1 MMTFRVVHK
10 PSNSHVRCPYRV
22 VERATSREIDWIN
35 KYLDYETLRRLADA
49 TLRTYAHELLH
60 FLRWWESVHHTDTI
74 AEDKL
79 TESTL
84 LDYVR
89 FLSCQQPP
97 LSGSTINTRVAI
109 IDKALRHLFPDAP
122 HQIAPGFQ
130 RTYWQRAPMGIGKPR
145 LALSRLRVRS
155 PKRTITPL
163 SVDEVARFWS
173 SFRTSRDLAIV
184 GLMLLQGLRS
194 QEVLDLNQDDLQLPE
209 AQIRVR
215 GKGNKTRFLPLAPEA
230 AQLLD
235 HYLRLER
242 PVNSSTALFVS
253 LKGPAR
259 GARMTP
265 AGLRSLF
272 RHHRQTS
279 GVKIANPHRFR
290 HTFASDMVRA
300 GVSLPALMQL
310 MGHANIQTTLVYMQV
325 TPLEVYQ
332 QYARAIAQHIRP
344 VPVSRS

>member
-1 MMTFRVVHK
+1 MTFRVNHQ
-10 PSNSHVRCPYRV
+10 PSANPARCPYRV
-22 VERATSREIDWIN
+22 VVQPSGREIDWIN
-35 KYLDYETLRRLADA
+35 QYLDYETVRRLADH
-49 TLRTYAHELLH
+49 TLQSYANELLY
-60 FLRWWESVHHTDTI
+60 FLRWWEGVHHTDALTKD
-74 AEDKL
+74 AL

-84 LDYVR
+84 LV
-89 FLSCQQPP
+89 
-97 LSGSTINTRVAI
+97 
-109 IDKALRHLFPDAP
+109 
-122 HQIAPGFQ
+122 APGFQ
-130 RTYWQRAPMGIGKPR
+130 RTYWQRAPMGIGRPR
-145 LALSRLRVRS
+145 LALSRLRVRT

-163 SVDEVARFWS
+163 SVDEVARFWA

-194 QEVLDLNQDDLQLPE
+194 QEILNLNQDDLLLPE

-215 GKGNKTRFLPLAPEA
+215 GKGSKTRFLPLAPEA
-230 AQLLD
+230 TQLLD

-242 PVNSSTALFVS
+242 PANSSSALFVS

-310 MGHANIQTTLVYMQV
+310 MGHANIQTTFVYLQV

-344 VPVSRS
+344 VPVSRP

>member
-1 MMTFRVVHK
+1 VKLQGLLFDIDGTLVD
-10 PSNSHVRCPYRV
+10 SNDYHARC
-22 VERATSREIDWIN
+22 WIEAFAHFD
-35 KYLDYETLRRLADA
+35 KFFDYETIRRLADH
-49 TLRTYAHELLH
+49 TLQSYANELLY

-89 FLSCQQPP
+89 FLSGQQPP

-122 HQIAPGFQ
+122 NQIAPGFQ

-145 LALSRLRVRS
+145 LALSRLRVRT

-194 QEVLDLNQDDLQLPE
+194 QEILDLNQDDLLLPE

-230 AQLLD
+230 TQLLD

-242 PVNSSTALFVS
+242 PANSSTALFVS
-253 LKGPAR
+253 LKGSAR

-300 GVSLPALMQL
+300 GVSLPALMQW
-310 MGHANIQTTLVYMQV
+310 HANIQTTLVYMQV

-344 VPVSRS
+344 VPVSPP

>member
-1 MMTFRVVHK
+1 MTFRVLHQ
-10 PSNSHVRCPYRV
+10 PSPNKTRCPYRV
-22 VERATSREIDWIN
+22 VAKTTGREIGWIN
-35 KYLDYETLRRLADA
+35 HYLDYETLRRLTDN
-49 TLRTYAHELLH
+49 TLRSYAHELLH
-60 FLRWWESVHHTDTI
+60 FLRWWESVHHTDAVTK
-74 AEDKL
+74 DSL

-89 FLSCQQPP
+89 FQSALPRP
-97 LSGSTINTRVAI
+97 LSGGTINQRVAI
-109 IDKALRHLFPDAP
+109 VDKALPHLFPDAP
-122 HQIAPGFQ
+122 QQIAPGFQ
-130 RTYWQRAPMGIGKPR
+130 QSYWQRAPMGLGRPQ
-145 LALSRLRVRS
+145 LALSRLRVKT
-155 PKRTITPL
+155 PKRTIAPL

-194 QEVLDLNQDDLQLPE
+194 QEVLNLNRDDLLLAE
-209 AQIRVR
+209 AQIRVS

-230 AQLLD
+230 TQLLD

-242 PVNSSTALFVS
+242 PAQSTNALFVS

-265 AGLRSLF
+265 AGIRSLF
-272 RHHRQTS
+272 RHHRQTT

-290 HTFASDMVRA
+290 HTFASDMVRG

-310 MGHANIQTTLVYMQV
+310 MGHAQIQTTLVYMQV

-332 QYARAIAQHIRP
+332 QYARAVAQLIRP
-344 VPVSRS
+344 VPVPQP

>member
-1 MMTFRVVHK
+1 MTFRVNHQSSDN
-10 PSNSHVRCPYRV
+10 PARCPYRV
-22 VERATSREIDWIN
+22 VVQATGREIDWIN
-35 KYLDYETLRRLADA
+35 QYLDYETVRRLADH
-49 TLRTYAHELLH
+49 TLQSYANELLY
-60 FLRWWESVHHTDTI
+60 FLRWWESVHRTDAI
-74 AEDKL
+74 AKDAL

-89 FLSCQQPP
+89 FLSGQQPP
-97 LSGSTINTRVAI
+97 LSGSTINTRIAI
-109 IDKALRHLFPDAP
+109 VDKALRHVFPDAP
-122 HQIAPGFQ
+122 PQIAPGFQ
-130 RTYWQRAPMGIGKPR
+130 KISWQRAPMGIGRPR
-145 LALSRLRVRS
+145 LALSRLRVRT

-194 QEVLDLNQDDLQLPE
+194 QEILDLNQDDLLLPE

-230 AQLLD
+230 TQLLD
-235 HYLRLER
+235 HYLRLE
-242 PVNSSTALFVS
+242 STALFVS
-253 LKGPAR
+253 LKGSAR

>member
-1 MMTFRVVHK
+1 MPTMEFRF
-10 PSNSHVRCPYRV
+10 
-22 VERATSREIDWIN
+22 SR
-35 KYLDYETLRRLADA
+35 RRMIQGVGSA
-49 TLRTYAHELLH
+49 TLAQSVATISAAPALRTWPIVEGPDTPKICLAPGDGGAPLAAVMQPQAAETAPGRGGRGGGYGG
-60 FLRWWESVHHTDTI
+60 FLPPKAEAAPVAPAAAPGGRI
-74 AEDKL
+74 AI
-79 TESTL
+79 
-84 LDYVR
+84 V
-89 FLSCQQPP
+89 
-97 LSGSTINTRVAI
+97 
-109 IDKALRHLFPDAP
+109 DKALRHVFPDAP
-122 HQIAPGFQ
+122 PQIAPGFQ
-130 RTYWQRAPMGIGKPR
+130 KISWQRAPMGIGRPR
-145 LALSRLRVRS
+145 LALSRLRVRT

-194 QEVLDLNQDDLQLPE
+194 KEVLDLNQDDLLLSE
-209 AQIRVR
+209 AQIRVS

-242 PVNSSTALFVS
+242 PANSSTALFVS
-253 LKGPAR
+253 LKGSAR

-290 HTFASDMVRA
+290 HTFASDMHRKKRV
-300 GVSLPALMQL
+300 G
-310 MGHANIQTTLVYMQV
+310 
-325 TPLEVYQ
+325 
-332 QYARAIAQHIRP
+332 
-344 VPVSRS
+344 